1 VVDFQDL
8 AYGETY
14 LDHLDRALA
23 GDRPDKAH
31 AFSVEAAKYLANA
44 LVYDDIIRVADL
56 KTRSAREE
64 RLRAEQ
70 GVREQNVVQ
79 VTEYFHP
86 RMQEVCGT
94 LPAGLGRWIEARP
107 RLFAWLD
114 RRINK
119 GRRIRTDS
127 LTGWLSLWLVSS
139 LRPWRRSMLR
149 HRIEMDHLKA
159 WFDLA
164 LKQRE
169 RNYELGVEIL
179 KCRRLI
185 KGYSDT
191 HERGHS
197 KFSRVMSGLPL
208 VAEREDAADWLR
220 RLREAALMDEKGDAL
235 DGALKTIAT
244 L

>member
-1 VVDFQDL
+1 MDFQDL
-8 AYGETY
+8 AYGKTY
-14 LDHLDRALA
+14 LGHLDRALSS
-23 GDRPDKAH
+23 DRPEKDY

-139 LRPWRRSMLR
+139 LRPWRRSLLR